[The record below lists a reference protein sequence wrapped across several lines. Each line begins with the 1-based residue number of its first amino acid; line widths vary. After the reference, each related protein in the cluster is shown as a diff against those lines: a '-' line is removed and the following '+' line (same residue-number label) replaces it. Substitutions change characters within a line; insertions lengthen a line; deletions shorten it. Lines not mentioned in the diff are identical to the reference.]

1 MIEKG
6 DVEERMVKVREG
18 RDYEGEVLYFMD
30 SNNNTVGLLKKK
42 TTWYIV
48 LRAIREKVSHVW
60 STYRYI
66 FGKPSLLSI
75 IPAFFSILGRILG
88 VGATL

>member
-6 DVEERMVKVREG
+6 DVEERMAKVREG

-42 TTWYIV
+42 TTWYII

-60 STYRYI
+60 STYRYLEN
-66 FGKPSLLSI
+66 LLHHTSI
-75 IPAFFSILGRILG
+75 FFSILGRILG